1 MNLSKKEL
9 YELAWSKPM
18 TTLAKE
24 YGFSDGGFAKIC
36 RRNQIP
42 IPPRGYWAKKAAGA
56 RVSKINLTLINENEM
71 VYIETRKPISA
82 EDILEKQTKLN
93 QEKSEILGMGEI
105 KVPNDISAPH
115 KFTINTRIHFDKII
129 KKINT
134 AKESK
139 SLPKN
144 YLDIIH
150 LMHRGRIDCHQNNC
164 FKLTVSENLVD
175 RALIFLDTLT
185 KELESR
191 GFKIQSNRDDK
202 FATAVIV
209 IKDHE
214 KINFQISEG
223 YKYHPT
229 DKRAKEMSPLEQL
242 LYSDKE
248 PVATGKLTFSV
259 HTDESHIGRNWT
271 DGKRLIEE
279 TLPAIIHEFTSLAQ
293 RQKQHRID
301 QEIIRK
307 QRLIEFEIYREKEA
321 ESYRKQHIYN
331 EAMKESQAFS
341 EQMKLESYLKYLK
354 DQIIEQH
361 GELPAEASSWI
372 ETVIEVANK
381 QNPIN
386 KRLHRLCPQKQN
398 WYL

>member
-42 IPPRGYWAKKAAGA
+42 IPPRGYWAKKAAAA

-105 KVPNDISAPH
+105 KVPNDISAQH
-115 KFTINTRIHFDKII
+115 KFTINTRIHFDKIL
-129 KKINT
+129 KKINA

-202 FATAVIV
+202 FAAAVIA

-293 RQKQHRID
+293 RQKQHRVD

-321 ESYRKQHIYN
+321 ESYRKQHIY
-331 EAMKESQAFS
+331 
-341 EQMKLESYLKYLK
+341 
-354 DQIIEQH
+354 D
-361 GELPAEASSWI
+361 
-372 ETVIEVANK
+372 EVLNCT
-381 QNPIN
+381 QN
-386 KRLHRLCPQKQN
+386 
-398 WYL
+398 